1 MSRGSRRHRRRR
13 HPDGDA
19 VCTRSQHDQ
28 GSPEGHGRRSCPANS
43 HRVRRDAVNRRA
55 AHQRS
60 TPGDRPAVSLNQPVV
75 VAATHRDQPSRVP
88 GPGPGRACSPA
99 TWSRSRPSPP
109 RWPDHDG
116 SRAGRC
122 AGDLPVV
129 GVRVRR
135 TDVRRGRARV
145 GALDAAA
152 RCWPR
157 ARGQRLPVTP
167 GTVQVPDRSE
177 TLPGPGL
184 LDRWRRR
191 PVQLRR
197 PWKAGPGPKGCT
209 RHTDRRITDSG
220 QKTAKPRSRRYLILQ
235 LRRRHRDPAGRLLF
249 HVEVTNP

>member
-197 PWKAGPGPKGCT
+197 PWKV
-209 RHTDRRITDSG
+209 S
-220 QKTAKPRSRRYLILQ
+220 TAVQ
-235 LRRRHRDPAGRLLF
+235 
-249 HVEVTNP
+249 N

>member
-129 GVRVRR
+129 GVRVR

>member
-122 AGDLPVV
+122 AGDLPGV

-191 PVQLRR
+191 PVHCADRGKPAPVRRAAHGIRTGGSPIRVRR
-197 PWKAGPGPKGCT
+197 PRNQDQDAT
-209 RHTDRRITDSG
+209 
-220 QKTAKPRSRRYLILQ
+220 
-235 LRRRHRDPAGRLLF
+235 
-249 HVEVTNP
+249 